1 MRYHLTFLENCLK
14 IALRLFLFS
23 LVLSASYFMIGCSS
37 SEIETDT
44 QRIKDSIE
52 VYGYL
57 DKAFGQYIDA
67 MEQVENYDDE
77 KASKLF
83 EKTFSH

>member
-1 MRYHLTFLENCLK
+1 
-14 IALRLFLFS
+14 
-23 LVLSASYFMIGCSS
+23 MIGCSS